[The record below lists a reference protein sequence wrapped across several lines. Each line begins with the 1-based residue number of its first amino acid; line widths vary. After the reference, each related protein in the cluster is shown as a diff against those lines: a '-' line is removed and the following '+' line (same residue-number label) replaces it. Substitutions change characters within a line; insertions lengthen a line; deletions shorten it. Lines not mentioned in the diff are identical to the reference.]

1 MENNK
6 IMNVNGEGQNTPVTT
21 EKKGMAKFIDTVIRK
36 YERVRYS
43 KAGRITAKVL
53 TGAGFVAAAKIG
65 YDKGIKSVKPV
76 TVYIR
81 DGVEEPKEEEP
92 AEEATVEEKTE

>member
-6 IMNVNGEGQNTPVTT
+6 IMNVNEKGQNTQMIT
-21 EKKGMAKFIDTVIRK
+21 EKKGLTKFIDTVIRK
-36 YERVRYS
+36 YEKVRYS